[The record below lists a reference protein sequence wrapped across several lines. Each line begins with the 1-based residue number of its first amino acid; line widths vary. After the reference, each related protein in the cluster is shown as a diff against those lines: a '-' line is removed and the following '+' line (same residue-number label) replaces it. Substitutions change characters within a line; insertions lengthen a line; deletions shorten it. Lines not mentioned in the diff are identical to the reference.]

1 MKRRISTVIVV
12 ALVAPLL
19 GGVPALAQVDGGRCA
34 ERFPGAVFDTV
45 ADAGPVRVHGSGIT
59 QPLLDRYASDWGEL
73 IEMVQAEMGGL
84 DGGVAACVFEDQI
97 PLDAQ
102 ALGWPDN
109 HLLRAVAFGDERLVV
124 VSSWLIGAAL
134 DAGRNGLLH
143 VAQYQVSQGNYPEPF
158 GNEVKGWY
166 RNRVDRTVE
175 VVHNSFVRQNSG
187 LSEPWPPFPWTVGR
201 MVDPLLWNPEFG
213 YGGGGDFANYA
224 ITTTGNAVL
233 SNPLESD
240 LATVDEDW
248 RQTLFDESGAV
259 LGGSKGW
266 MLGLFLAIGLV
277 LLGVFTA
284 WLARHQRLRIEAKM
298 LDVEWLEQMS
308 REAKEREVVRT
319 SIALGGRSRDTR
331 VRRRRS
337 GSGGVNGND
346 GDRSPSGGAGRTR
359 DDRMPRNSKSIDDRF
374 QHPGFDGDD

>member
-1 MKRRISTVIVV
+1 
-12 ALVAPLL
+12 
-19 GGVPALAQVDGGRCA
+19 
-34 ERFPGAVFDTV
+34 
-45 ADAGPVRVHGSGIT
+45 
-59 QPLLDRYASDWGEL
+59 
-73 IEMVQAEMGGL
+73 
-84 DGGVAACVFEDQI
+84 
-97 PLDAQ
+97 
-102 ALGWPDN
+102 
-109 HLLRAVAFGDERLVV
+109 
-124 VSSWLIGAAL
+124 
-134 DAGRNGLLH
+134 
-143 VAQYQVSQGNYPEPF
+143 
-158 GNEVKGWY
+158 
-166 RNRVDRTVE
+166 
-175 VVHNSFVRQNSG
+175 
-187 LSEPWPPFPWTVGR
+187 

-224 ITTTGNAVL
+224 VTTTGNAVL

-240 LATVDEDW
+240 LATVDEGW

-284 WLARHQRLRIEAKM
+284 WSARHQRLRIEAKM

-308 REAKEREVVRT
+308 REAREREVVRT